1 MVKYANILILI
12 TLMAAV
18 GCDSN
23 ERENVKENSGF
34 NTVEGDTQPTEE
46 QNDNDVERSGFD
58 RVSVIDNARLYKD
71 PPEIKCPQGESKIR
85 YTEHPRWT
93 FVRFVLTS
101 SDGYTELVITDDG
114 LKRLASKEE
123 WLPAYRVEPRKGD
136 SIELRPDVSDTDDE
150 SGTAYPVLNKG
161 EIVAVYAEKG
171 INETVKVT
179 DKSGVTGYVYRDT
192 LTPLGDER
200 KLGSAE

>member
-12 TLMAAV
+12 TLTAAV

-23 ERENVKENSGF
+23 ERENVEGNSGL
-34 NTVEGDTQPTEE
+34 DTADGNINPTEE
-46 QNDNDVERSGFD
+46 QNDNDVETSGYD
-58 RVSVIDNARLYKD
+58 RVSVINRARLYKD
-71 PPEIKCPQGESKIR
+71 PPEIKCPEGESEIR

-123 WLPAYRVEPRKGD
+123 WLPAYRVEPREGD
-136 SIELRPDVSDTDDE
+136 SIELRPDVNDTGDE
-150 SGTAYPVLNKG
+150 SGTAYPILNKG
-161 EIVAVYAEKG
+161 ELVAVYPEKE
-171 INETVKVT
+171 INGTVKVT
-179 DKSGVTGYVYRDT
+179 DKSGATGYVYRDNLKPT
-192 LTPLGDER
+192 GDER
-200 KLGSAE
+200 KSGSAE